1 MSTLDIQYTC
11 DVAII
16 GGGPVGAA
24 LALALCDSKLDVR
37 VLEARKIE
45 QVSTDPR
52 ALALSYGSRLLL
64 DRIGIWNKLTSVTP
78 IRAIHISQKNSFGR
92 TLLRASELKVP
103 ELGYVLPH
111 SDLQTA
117 LQSALHASELA
128 CLDGAEVTQLDHAAD
143 SASITYQHGG
153 DSHLLKARLAVV
165 ADGGKLLATTHPP
178 EVRDYE
184 QSAIVAH
191 VTCTQPKTDTAFERF
206 SAHGPVALLPF
217 GDGYELV
224 WTVASNAV
232 QEMLQWDD
240 AYFLTQLHQHFG
252 DRVGQFLTVGKRASF
267 PLRLKLAPDITLPHT
282 VLLGNAAQT
291 LHPVAGQGFNMGL
304 RDAYELAQ
312 EIFGCAPDALGS
324 EAMLRSYHKQRRID
338 RNGGIHFTDGLVRS
352 FSNDLPL
359 INSARAAALS
369 LLDCLPGA
377 KKFVTRR
384 MMFGANG

>member
-1 MSTLDIQYTC
+1 MSAHC

-24 LALALCDSKLDVR
+24 LALALRDSPWDVR
-37 VLEARKIE
+37 ILEARKME
-45 QVSTDPR
+45 HTATDPR

-64 DRIGIWNKLTSVTP
+64 NRIGVWDELTSVTP
-78 IRAIHISQKNSFGR
+78 IRTIHISQKNSFGR
-92 TLLRASELKVP
+92 ALLRATELNVP
-103 ELGYVLPH
+103 ELGYVLPF
-111 SDLQTA
+111 SSLQAKLQNA
-117 LQSALHASELA
+117 LQNSNITCIS
-128 CLDGAEVTQLDHAAD
+128 GAAVTQLHSNAG
-143 SASITYQHGG
+143 SATLVYRQSDNEHT
-153 DSHLLKARLAVV
+153 LNARLAVV
-165 ADGGKLLATTHPP
+165 ADGGKLLETTHPP
-178 EVRDYE
+178 VIYDYG
-184 QSAIVAH
+184 QSAIISHISCSHLQA
-191 VTCTQPKTDTAFERF
+191 DTAFERF
-206 SAHGPVALLPF
+206 TAQGPVALLPF

-224 WTVASNAV
+224 WTVAHEAT

-240 AYFLTQLHQHFG
+240 ATFLAQLHQHFG
-252 DRVGQFLTVGKRASF
+252 DRVGEFLTAGKRVCF
-267 PLRLKLAPDITLPHT
+267 PLRLKRAPNITLPHT

-291 LHPVAGQGFNMGL
+291 LHPAAGQGFNIGL

-312 EIFGCAPDALGS
+312 EILDCAPHSLGS
-324 EAMLRSYHKQRRID
+324 AAMLRSYHKQRCID

-377 KKFVTRR
+377 KKFVARR